1 MIPSGIALTLMVGP
15 GVPLPAPREVVDALT
30 SLEVTTGGD
39 GPDVFQLSFR
49 LSTRSPLHTLF
60 LLSGGAVVPMLRV
73 RILVTLRGTP
83 EMLIDGVVT
92 RQDISAGTAG
102 REATLTVTGE
112 DLSRVMTYLDT
123 EGTPFPAM
131 PPEARVLLILARY
144 VGLGIVP
151 VVVPSLMLD
160 VPVPVD
166 RIPRQQGDD
175 LAYIRQ
181 LADEVGY
188 VFYLEPGPAPG
199 ISTAYWGPE
208 VKVGPPQPALS
219 TGMDAHTNVEQL
231 SFGIE
236 KEKNVIPV
244 VIIHEPRSKIPIP
257 IPIPDI
263 TPLSPPLGLVRPP
276 PTRTETIADVAKQ
289 TPVRAALIGLA
300 RASRAAEAVSGQGR
314 LDVLRYGRLL
324 RARRLVGVRGAGP
337 AFDGLY
343 YVQGVKHAIRRG
355 EYKQDFTLSRNG
367 LLSTVD
373 RVPA

>member
-1 MIPSGIALTLMVGP
+1 MGPSGIALTLMVGP

-30 SLEVTTGGD
+30 SLEVTTGSD

-92 RQDISAGTAG
+92 RQDIRAGTAG

-175 LAYIRQ
+175 LAYVRQ

-208 VKVGPPQPALS
+208 VKVGAPQPALN

-236 KEKNVIPV
+236 KEKNVVPV
-244 VIIHEPRSKIPIP
+244 VLIHEPRTKIPMT

-276 PTRTETIADVAKQ
+276 PTKTETIADVAKH